1 MNKVFSALCM
11 ILFASTLALAGPDTA
26 DWGKTGTADA
36 GKTIFT
42 HDFSNGGKLQV
53 SLTGDGG
60 NDDFNSY
67 GIRLKSALGFVNI
80 MPQIVFSTD
89 QSLALNHHS
98 DTRRTSEFTLGI
110 DGEKNFLKFEGEFDY
125 QNVDYSGIVGQKSVD
140 TFDIYGN
147 LYANLDGAKIGVLFA
162 YGSRNDN
169 DEAGFNFG
177 DDFDGAIF
185 LGETVSAFHASD
197 ILKPSGSP
205 HHGIA
210 GVTLAQV
217 YAKLAIG
224 DNLQVKPSLT
234 YFADNLK
241 NISADSYEVNLSA
254 GYKITDMM
262 TYKAA
267 VAFSK
272 IDAKTDIVDDDDIDG
287 MSFLQKFV
295 LDF

>member
-1 MNKVFSALCM
+1 MML
-11 ILFASTLALAGPDTA
+11 LASTVALAGPDTP
-26 DWGKTGTADA
+26 DWGKTGTGIADA
-36 GKTIFT
+36 GKTVFT

-53 SLTGDGG
+53 SLKGDAT

-89 QSLALNHHS
+89 ESLVLNQHS
-98 DTRRTSEFTLGI
+98 DTRKTSEFTLAI

-147 LYANLDGAKIGVLFA
+147 LYANLDGGKIGVLFA

-169 DEAGFNFG
+169 DEARFNFG

-185 LGETVSAFHASD
+185 LGETIPAFHASD

-205 HHGIA
+205 YQGIA

-217 YAKLAIG
+217 YAKLSIG

-234 YFADNLK
+234 YFAGNLK

-272 IDAKTDIVDDDDIDG
+272 IDAKTDHADDDDIDG